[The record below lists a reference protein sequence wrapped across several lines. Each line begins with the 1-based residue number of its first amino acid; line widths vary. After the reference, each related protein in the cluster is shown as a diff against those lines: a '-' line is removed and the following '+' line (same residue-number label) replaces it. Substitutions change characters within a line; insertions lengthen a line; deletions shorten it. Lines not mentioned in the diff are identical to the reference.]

1 MSRVGLVLGVVGL
14 VLLAVLLVVQLLA
27 LTRGGARSGAV
38 AEPSGIT
45 VTAEGKASGKPDLAM
60 ITLGV
65 ETRDPEAQKAAE
77 QNNSQMAEVMAAL
90 REAGVAEEDIRTVD
104 YSIQAEISWEDN
116 KQRVVGY
123 VVVNSVLVKMRDT
136 DKVGD
141 VLDAATQAGAN
152 NIYSIQFTFEDPSAL
167 REQARAAAMTEARS
181 KAEALAQL
189 GGVGLGQPRQISE
202 SFVEPWSVYAEKAYA
217 PAPSADVTTTPV
229 SAGQV
234 EVTVQVQVTYDIR

>member
-1 MSRVGLVLGVVGL
+1 LVLGVVGL
-14 VLLAVLLVVQLLA
+14 VLLVVLLAVQLLA
-27 LTRGGARSGAV
+27 LTRGGAGSGTV
-38 AEPSGIT
+38 AEPTGIT

-65 ETRDPEAQKAAE
+65 ETRDPEAHKAAE

-90 REAGVAEEDIRTVD
+90 REVGVAEEDIRTVD
-104 YSIQAEISWEDN
+104 YSIQADIIWEDN
-116 KQRVVGY
+116 RQRVVGY

-141 VLDAATQAGAN
+141 VLDAATEAGAN
-152 NIYSIQFTFEDPSAL
+152 NIYSIQFTFEDPSTL

-202 SFVEPWSVYAEKAYA
+202 SFVEPWTVYAEKAYA
-217 PAPSADVTTTPV
+217 RAPSADVTTTPV
-229 SAGQV
+229 SAGQL
-234 EVTVQVQVTYDIR
+234 EVTVQVQVTYDIG